1 VPGPPTQR
9 YPEDE
14 PLVRIAARRAARK
27 LRAEAATPEFGRLLI
42 LQATSATGDALVAL
56 ALAGTLFF
64 SVPAADARGN
74 LVIYLLLTMAPF
86 AVVGPLLAR
95 FLDAHRGGLRTAMFV
110 SSLGRAGL
118 ALLLGS
124 RLDSLWLFPIA
135 FGVLVLSRAQVVVRG
150 ALLPHVLPEGRGLV
164 AANSSLAKIAALTGM
179 IGAVPGVLLLQ
190 YPGVRT
196 ELVLTAVVYAIGA
209 PAAFGLP
216 RARGRRSESEQ
227 EIARAALRSPA
238 IRQAS
243 VAAAGMRMLV
253 GFLVFHLALALRRED
268 FGNVGLGLLV
278 GGAALGSLLGA
289 LSSPRLRKTLKEEG
303 MLAAGLLLA
312 GLAGLIVGRWF
323 SLVMAVALV
332 LMVGIASGASK
343 LAFDSIVQRE
353 IGEAGR
359 GYAFAR
365 FESFLQL
372 AWVAGGLI
380 AVAIPIPSGPGV
392 AGAGFVALALMGLYL
407 FGRSQTRSAGVP

>member
-1 VPGPPTQR
+1 MSERRTRQLPD
-9 YPEDE
+9 EE

-27 LRAEAATPEFGRLLI
+27 LRAEAATPEFARLLV
-42 LQATSATGDALVAL
+42 LQASSAAGDALLAL

-64 SVPAADARGN
+64 SVPAADARGK
-74 LVIYLLLTMAPF
+74 LVVYLLLTMAPF
-86 AVVGPLLAR
+86 AVVGPVLAR
-95 FLDAHRGGLRTAMFV
+95 FLDSHRGGLRTAMFV
-110 SSLGRAGL
+110 SALGRASL
-118 ALLLGS
+118 AFFLGS

-135 FGVLVLSRAQVVVRG
+135 FGALVLSRAQIVVRG

-164 AANSSLAKIAALTGM
+164 AANSSLAKIAALAG
-179 IGAVPGVLLLQ
+179 IVAAVPGVLLLQ

-196 ELVLTAVVYAIGA
+196 MLLFAVAIYAVGA

-216 RARGRRSESEQ
+216 RARGRRTESEQ
-227 EIARAALRSPA
+227 ASAKAVLTGPS

-243 VAAAGMRMLV
+243 IAAAGMRAIV

-278 GGAALGSLLGA
+278 AGAALGTLLGA
-289 LSSPRLRKTLKEEG
+289 MASPRLRKVLKEEG
-303 MLAAGLLLA
+303 MLAAGLALT
-312 GLAGLIVGRWF
+312 GIAGLIGGALF
-323 SLVMAVALV
+323 SLAFSIVLV
-332 LMVGIASGASK
+332 VVVGFASGASK

-353 IGEAGR
+353 VGEAGR

-365 FESFLQL
+365 FESVLQL

-380 AVAIPIPSGPGV
+380 AVAIPIPSGGGVIGIGV
-392 AGAGFVALALMGLYL
+392 AAFALVTLYL
-407 FGRSQTRSAGVP
+407 AGRSRLRNA